1 MLDENGAWWVSVAP
15 DGKENVTIGTPD
27 FPVEMWGVRGTE
39 KGYEQACWFVPWHWH
54 PELEINL
61 MTDGEEIIMAD
72 GKSVQLKPGQAIF
85 VNGGVLHSSKSAPGF
100 ERTHHISL
108 LFGPSVIGGASG
120 SVFWQKYL
128 SPLVMAPECRCVPLL
143 GETEWERQVLEQI
156 EHIAARWRTKQPGYE
171 FGVREALSQIV
182 FLLRE
187 NCVHHAPA
195 PSERELRDA
204 ERIKAMVDFVRSHRE
219 EPITTKEI
227 AASAAISVSECLRC
241 FRRMM
246 DLTPQEYLKQHRIRH
261 AVTLL
266 ENTDLP
272 IAQIGMECG
281 FEDMSYFARVFRAQH
296 GCTPSEYRAKV
307 GK

>member
-1 MLDENGAWWVSVAP
+1 MLDENGVWQVVVGQN
-15 DGKENVTIGTPD
+15 DQEQVTIGTPE
-27 FPVEMWGVRGTE
+27 FPVEMWGPWMDNGMRPC
-39 KGYEQACWFVPWHWH
+39 YIPWHWH
-54 PELEINL
+54 PEVEIEL
-61 MTDGEEIIMAD
+61 ITQEEEIVAAD
-72 GKSVQLKPGQAIF
+72 GKEFHLKEGQGIWI
-85 VNGGVLHSSKSAPGF
+85 GSGVLHKSEPEPGF
-100 ERTHHISL
+100 AHTNHASL
-108 LFGPSVIGGASG
+108 LFQLSVVGGASG

-128 SPLVMAPECRCVPLL
+128 GPLATAPECRCIPLL
-143 GETEWERQVLEQI
+143 GEQAWEKQALECIRQATDL
-156 EHIAARWRTKQPGYE
+156 WCTKQPGYE
-171 FGVREALSQIV
+171 FGVREALSKIV
-182 FLLRE
+182 FLLKE

-204 ERIKAMVDFVRSHRE
+204 ERIKTMVDFVRNHKE

-227 AASAAISVSECLRC
+227 ADSAAISVSECLRC

-246 DLTPQEYLKQHRIRH
+246 DLTPQEYLRQHRIRH

-281 FEDMSYFARVFRAQH
+281 FEDMSYFARVFRAQQ
-296 GCTPSEYRAKV
+296 GCTPSAYRTKR